1 MARTVDEIKRE
12 MTDAFMADPVI
23 REKYQLKEE
32 DTFRSAFS
40 LVSLENILF
49 FIVAAA
55 HHVVERIFD
64 GHRDDVER
72 TLERAIVATVPWY
85 YHKAL
90 AYQHGDK
97 LTLDEATM
105 QYRYA
110 KIDEGRRVVKYA
122 AVRDRGG
129 SIQILVSGE
138 KSGRPEALSKE
149 VLTAFEAYI
158 RTLKPAGVVIS
169 VRTAPADHI
178 RIAATIYADPM
189 ILSPQGVRYRDGARP
204 VEDAINAYLGGIT
217 FGGTFNKTKLV
228 DAIQAV
234 EGVTDVILGDCSAR
248 PDSGTYKSI
257 DGNNYTAFSGSIIS
271 DDLNSTL
278 RYVV

>member
-1 MARTVDEIKRE
+1 
-12 MTDAFMADPVI
+12 MADPVI
-23 REKYQLKEE
+23 REKYQLKEG

-105 QYRYA
+105 QYRYD

-138 KSGRPEALSKE
+138 KSGRPEALSE
-149 VLTAFEAYI
+149 DVLTAFEAYI
-158 RTLKPAGVVIS
+158 RTIKPAGVVIS

-178 RIAATIYADPM
+178 RISATIYADPM
-189 ILSPQGVRYRDGARP
+189 ILSPQGVRYRDGVRP

-234 EGVTDVILGDCSAR
+234 EGVTDVTLGDCSAR
-248 PDSGTYKSI
+248 PDAGTYKSI
-257 DGNNYTAFSGSIIS
+257 DGNNYTAFSGSIVS

-278 RYVV
+278 SYVV

>member
-1 MARTVDEIKRE
+1 MARSTEEIKRE

-23 REKYQLKEE
+23 RERYQLKEG

-40 LVSLENILF
+40 LVSIENILF

-55 HHVVERIFD
+55 HHVLERLFD
-64 GHRDDVER
+64 GFRSEVEK

-90 AYQHGDK
+90 EYQHGDK
-97 LTLDEATM
+97 LTLNETTM
-105 QYRYA
+105 QYYYP
-110 KIDEGRRVVKYA
+110 KLNESRRVVKYA

-129 SIQILVSGE
+129 SIQILVSGS
-138 KSGRPEALSKE
+138 KDGLPEPLSKD

-158 RTLKPAGVVIS
+158 KMLKPAGVVVSI
-169 VRTAPADHI
+169 RTAPADHI
-178 RIAATIYADPM
+178 RIYAAISVDPM
-189 ILSPQGVRYRDGARP
+189 ILSPEGLRYRDGARP
-204 VEDAINAYLGGIT
+204 VEEAIKAYLRGIT

-234 EGVTDVILGDCSAR
+234 EGVTDVLLTACQAR
-248 PDSGTYKSI
+248 THSGAYKDI
-257 DGNNYTAFSGSIIS
+257 EGNNYTAYSGSIVD
-271 DDLNSTL
+271 DDLTSTL

>member
-23 REKYQLKEE
+23 REKYQLKEG

-55 HHVVERIFD
+55 HHIVERIFD

-85 YHKAL
+85 YYKAL

-97 LTLDEATM
+97 LTLDESTM
-105 QYRYA
+105 QYHYD
-110 KIDEGRRVVKYA
+110 KVDEERRVVKYA

-138 KSGRPEALSKE
+138 KSGRPEALSE
-149 VLTAFEAYI
+149 DILTAFEAYI
-158 RTLKPAGVVIS
+158 RTIKPAGVVIS
-169 VRTAPADHI
+169 VRTAQSDYI
-178 RIAATIYADPM
+178 SISATIYVDPM
-189 ILSPQGVRYRDGARP
+189 IISPQGVRYRDGARP
-204 VEDAINAYLGGIT
+204 VEDAINAYLRGIT

>member
-12 MTDAFMADPVI
+12 ITDAFIADPVI
-23 REKYQLKEE
+23 REKYQLKEG

-40 LVSLENILF
+40 LVSIENILF

-97 LTLDEATM
+97 LRLDEGTM
-105 QYRYA
+105 QYHYD
-110 KIDEGRRVVKYA
+110 KVDEERRVVKYA

-129 SIQILVSGE
+129 SIQILVSGD
-138 KSGRPEALSKE
+138 KSGRPEALSKD

-158 RTLKPAGVVIS
+158 RTIKPAGVVIS

-189 ILSPQGVRYRDGARP
+189 ILSPQGVRYRDGSRP
-204 VEDAINAYLGGIT
+204 VEEAINAYLGGIT

-248 PDSGTYKSI
+248 PDAGTYKSI

-271 DDLNSTL
+271 DDLNSTI

>member
-23 REKYQLKEE
+23 REKYQLKEG

-55 HHVVERIFD
+55 LHVVERSFD

-105 QYRYA
+105 QYRYD
-110 KIDEGRRVVKYA
+110 KVDEERRVVKYV

-138 KSGRPEALSKE
+138 KSGRPEVLSE
-149 VLTAFEAYI
+149 DVLTAFEAYI

-189 ILSPQGVRYRDGARP
+189 IISPQGVRY
-204 VEDAINAYLGGIT
+204 
-217 FGGTFNKTKLV
+217 
-228 DAIQAV
+228 
-234 EGVTDVILGDCSAR
+234 
-248 PDSGTYKSI
+248 
-257 DGNNYTAFSGSIIS
+257 
-271 DDLNSTL
+271 
-278 RYVV
+278 